1 MISLIFTIVGAI
13 LMLIGLILAI
23 LCLIDV
29 IKSNVAPIIT
39 LVLGVASII
48 IGFITLPL
56 TPERPHEYPA
66 EEYNIDVKVTT
77 FQGKVDSTYVI
88 IPRKKY
94 SNDNDN

>member
-1 MISLIFTIVGAI
+1 
-13 LMLIGLILAI
+13 MLIGFILAV

-29 IKSNVAPIIT
+29 IKTNVAPIIT
-39 LVLGVASII
+39 LVLGIACLI

-66 EEYNIDVKVTT
+66 KEYSIDVKVTT

-88 IPRKKY
+88 IPRKNY
-94 SNDNDN
+94 DNNN